1 MCASVAMTDIAA
13 FYQTRQT
20 DDFDD
25 DRLSKVLHEAIAVK
39 PATALDIGC
48 GRGTLLR
55 RLQQSCPACELFGV
69 EISALSAA
77 EAAASGVRVF
87 AASIADGLPLP
98 DGSMQLVIMG
108 EVIEH
113 LFDPDA
119 ALDEIKRV
127 LAPGG
132 TLILTTPNLASW
144 SNRLLLLA
152 GIQPF
157 FTETSTRKKYG
168 RVFAALGNRN
178 PMVEG
183 HLRIFTK
190 RALVELIEDIGFRIT
205 RVRGACFDK
214 MLGIAP
220 AAPFERLFSNVTG
233 LASNLIVVAE
243 KPAV

>member
-1 MCASVAMTDIAA
+1 MTQFAA
-13 FYQTRQT
+13 FYQARQT
-20 DDFDD
+20 DDVEDD
-25 DRLSKVLHEAIAVK
+25 DRLNKVLHEAIAVN
-39 PATALDIGC
+39 PRTALDIGC

-55 RLQQSCPACELFGV
+55 RLQAARPGCELFGV

-77 EAAASGVRVF
+77 EASASGVRVF
-87 AASIADGLPLP
+87 EASIADGLPLA

-119 ALDEIKRV
+119 ALDEVKRV

-168 RVFAALGNRN
+168 RVFAVLGNRN

-183 HLRIFTK
+183 HLRIYTK
-190 RALVELIEDIGFRIT
+190 RALVDLIEDIGFRI
-205 RVRGACFDK
+205 RHVRGACFDK
-214 MLGIAP
+214 MLSVA
-220 AAPFERLFSNVTG
+220 AVAPFERLFSNATG
-233 LASNLIVVAE
+233 LASNLIVVAD